1 MPVDPRHPAH
11 ALAKALTGPTLSA
24 PYTRLDGLRRL
35 AVLCR
40 TPAVRAALLGEANA
54 LAEVEWIVVALEALV
69 LDAEVALADWE
80 RRAAAAPT
88 PVAIIVQGGV
98 VQEVCSAVPLPQ
110 LRFEVLDYD
119 VDSSD
124 LREADS
130 VPFTD
135 GTEVGAW
142 RYDAE
147 LAAPAD
153 IDWVR
158 FDADPA

>member
-35 AVLCR
+35 APR
-40 TPAVRAALLGEANA
+40 WRPPAVRAARRSAANPQADGE
-54 LAEVEWIVVALEALV
+54 WMGVAREALV

-98 VQEVCSAVPLPQ
+98 VQEVCSAVPLRGPR
-110 LRFEVLDYD
+110 L
-119 VDSSD
+119 
-124 LREADS
+124 
-130 VPFTD
+130 
-135 GTEVGAW
+135 
-142 RYDAE
+142 
-147 LAAPAD
+147 
-153 IDWVR
+153 
-158 FDADPA
+158 